1 MPEQADN
8 TWANMVRRHAEVAEF
23 DSDTESV
30 ASADAVP
37 EHRPTAAILACA
49 DARVPP
55 TLLFGQEPGSL
66 FVVRIAGNSATPGA
80 VASLTY
86 AVEALG
92 TDLVVVLGHTGC
104 GAIAA
109 ALAPAATGDL
119 ATTLAPV
126 LTPIDE
132 MLLACETCD
141 GYDAAVAANV
151 RHNVARLARDPG
163 PLGRA
168 VAEGRVALRGAVHDL
183 ATGRLIDVSA
193 PTSPTHSPSPTTSPT
208 TTTTT
213 TPTPTTLI
221 RSAT

>member
-8 TWANMVRRHAEVAEF
+8 TWADMVRRHAEVAEVSDDARF
-23 DSDTESV
+23 DSDTESD
-30 ASADAVP
+30 ASADAMP
-37 EHRPTAAILACA
+37 EHRPTAAILACS

-55 TLLFGQEPGSL
+55 TLLFDQEPGSL

-92 TDLVVVLGHTGC
+92 TDLIVVLGHTGC
-104 GAIAA
+104 GAVAA

-151 RHNVARLARDPG
+151 RHNIVRLERDHG

-183 ATGRLIDVSA
+183 ATGRLIDVSV
-193 PTSPTHSPSPTTSPT
+193 PTSPTHSPSTTN
-208 TTTTT
+208 T
-213 TPTPTTLI
+213 TPTTPLI